1 MLRHLRVVGG
11 NTRAELGLGTGMRD
25 NTRVGLITGRA
36 AWVPFGIAAWGP
48 RIAWKRCVG
57 MARGYGA
64 PRGRRVE
71 MARGYGA
78 PRGRRVEMARVFGA
92 PRGRRVEMAR
102 VFGAPRGRRVE
113 TVPVCRSITTI
124 TAIKLLQDEYNP
136 TSSYHNRQS
145 TCSTW
150 PDPKSKEHN
159 RLRARKTSVNHG
171 QNKNVAPNETT
182 TCNRFNILSHS
193 EENNVKLDAV
203 IDGSNELI
211 PHRQ

>member
-1 MLRHLRVVGG
+1 MLLLLKLRHSRVTSSSCSH

-48 RIAWKRCVG
+48 RIAWKRRVGMTRGYGAWVWHAAWTARGNGAWVWRVG
-57 MARGYGA
+57 MARGYGT
-64 PRGRRVE
+64 PRGRRGE

-113 TVPVCRSITTI
+113 TVPGYQSITTRDCKNYFS
-124 TAIKLLQDEYNP
+124 IKL
-136 TSSYHNRQS
+136 SR
-145 TCSTW
+145 C
-150 PDPKSKEHN
+150 
-159 RLRARKTSVNHG
+159 V
-171 QNKNVAPNETT
+171 
-182 TCNRFNILSHS
+182 LSRCACFS
-193 EENNVKLDAV
+193 F
-203 IDGSNELI
+203 
-211 PHRQ
+211 